1 MYDSLHTALISKYI
15 AYKNLYINSILFEIM
30 LMFFL
35 AFIMK
40 DVSHKRWNLRL
51 KIYL

>member
-1 MYDSLHTALISKYI
+1 MYDSLHTALISKI
-15 AYKNLYINSILFEIM
+15 LYINSILFENM

-35 AFIMK
+35 TFIMK
-40 DVSHKRWNLRL
+40 DVSHKRWSLRL